1 MDLEG
6 IILREISQT
15 EKDILHNLTYMWTV
29 KKQKQIK
36 LIDTE
41 NRPVT
46 AKGRGQGMGEVGE
59 EGQNTN
65 FWF

>member
-46 AKGRGQGMGEVGE
+46 AKGRG
-59 EGQNTN
+59 
-65 FWF
+65 